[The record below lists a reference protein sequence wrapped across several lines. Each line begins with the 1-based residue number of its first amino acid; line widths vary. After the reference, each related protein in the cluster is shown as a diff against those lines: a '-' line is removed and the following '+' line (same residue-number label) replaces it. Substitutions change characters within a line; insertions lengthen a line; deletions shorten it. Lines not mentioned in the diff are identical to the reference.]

1 MNVKSRVHES
11 KSMSS
16 GRSIIFYVFCCC
28 YFYLCSFFSFL
39 FLGDCKIFPNL
50 HVDNL
55 NWALCLFF
63 VLGSVR
69 FVLFVKSK
77 THLFTPSHNSIGHIV
92 LIGLF

>member
-1 MNVKSRVHES
+1 MWITLIGH
-11 KSMSS
+11 
-16 GRSIIFYVFCCC
+16 YV
-28 YFYLCSFFSFL
+28 
-39 FLGDCKIFPNL
+39 
-50 HVDNL
+50 V
-55 NWALCLFF
+55 F